1 MGGSTKVRVE
11 VNKGTDPYAYD
22 VVFEEQQGGKT
33 ALVVAPGKFIWN
45 FQSYRATL
53 NGKPCREISYD
64 EPPGNV
70 DYNAPPFPIP
80 PMEPGVPVP
89 YVK

>member
-11 VNKGTDPYAYD
+11 VNKGTDPYSYD

-45 FQSYRATL
+45 FTSR
-53 NGKPCREISYD
+53 S
-64 EPPGNV
+64 
-70 DYNAPPFPIP
+70 
-80 PMEPGVPVP
+80 
-89 YVK
+89 